1 MERLRYHSRKLHQEI
16 DMSSASLRLVD
27 PAAEIQNRNE
37 EIAPRLDSLVGK
49 RIALIDNTKHNADRF
64 LQAVR
69 ALLEERYGVASFEY
83 FRKFS
88 ASVPTPPEV
97 VERLTGSCDALVHG
111 VAD

>member
-1 MERLRYHSRKLHQEI
+1 MTTQTLS
-16 DMSSASLRLVD
+16 LVD
-27 PAAEIQNRNE
+27 PAAEVETRSE
-37 EIAPRLDSLVGK
+37 ALAPRLETLQGT

-64 LQAVR
+64 LEATR
-69 ALLEERYGVASFEY
+69 ALLQQRHGVAGFEY

-97 VERLTGSCDALVHG
+97 VERLTQTCDALVHG

>member
-1 MERLRYHSRKLHQEI
+1 M
-16 DMSSASLRLVD
+16 LRLVD
-27 PAAEIQNRNE
+27 PAAEIE
-37 EIAPRLDSLVGK
+37 ATSIAIAPRLDTLKGK

-64 LQAVR
+64 LAAAR
-69 ALLEERYGVASFEY
+69 ELLEHNHGVAGFEY

-97 VERLTGSCDALVHG
+97 VERLTQTCDALVHG

>member
-1 MERLRYHSRKLHQEI
+1 MTPY
-16 DMSSASLRLVD
+16 DTVTLVD
-27 PAAEIQNRNE
+27 PAAELETINE
-37 EIAPRLDSLVGK
+37 RLAPRLQSLQGK

-64 LQAVR
+64 LEAVR
-69 ALLEERYGVASFEY
+69 SLLEQRYGVGGFDY

-97 VERLTGSCDALVHG
+97 LGRLTSSCDALVHG

>member
-1 MERLRYHSRKLHQEI
+1 MTT
-16 DMSSASLRLVD
+16 DMLRLVD
-27 PAAEIQNRNE
+27 PAAEVE
-37 EIAPRLDSLVGK
+37 ATSVAIALRLETLNGK

-64 LQAVR
+64 LKATR
-69 ALLEERYGVASFEY
+69 EILERKYGVAGFDY

-97 VERLTGSCDALVHG
+97 VERLTRSCDALVHG

>member
-1 MERLRYHSRKLHQEI
+1 VT
-16 DMSSASLRLVD
+16 ANTLRLVD
-27 PAAEIQNRNE
+27 PAAELETTRE
-37 EIAPRLDSLVGK
+37 ALAPRLATLEGK

-64 LQAVR
+64 LEATR
-69 ALLEERYGVASFEY
+69 ALLKEKYGAAGFEC

-97 VERLTGSCDALVHG
+97 VERLTESCDALVHG

>member
-1 MERLRYHSRKLHQEI
+1 MTQHAVAPAAHTI
-16 DMSSASLRLVD
+16 RLVD
-27 PAAEIQNRNE
+27 PAAEVENATE
-37 EIAPRLDSLVGK
+37 PIAPRLQSLKGK

-64 LQAVR
+64 LEATR
-69 ALLEERYGVASFEY
+69 TLLEQKHGVAGFEY

-97 VERLTGSCDALVHG
+97 IERLTRSCDALVHG

>member
-1 MERLRYHSRKLHQEI
+1 MKLT
-16 DMSSASLRLVD
+16 SVPLRLVD
-27 PAAEIQNRNE
+27 PAAEIRNIRQ
-37 EIAPRLDSLVGK
+37 EIAPRLDALAGK

-69 ALLEERYGVASFEY
+69 ALLEEKYGVAGFEY

>member
-1 MERLRYHSRKLHQEI
+1 MN
-16 DMSSASLRLVD
+16 SATLRLVD
-27 PAAEIQNRNE
+27 PAAEIQSATE
-37 EIAPRLDSLVGK
+37 EIAPRLDSLAGK

-69 ALLEERYGVASFEY
+69 ALLQGRYGVAGFEY

-97 VERLTGSCDALVHG
+97 LERLTGSCDALVHG

>member
-1 MERLRYHSRKLHQEI
+1 MTTPTLS
-16 DMSSASLRLVD
+16 LVD
-27 PAAEIQNRNE
+27 PAAEVE
-37 EIAPRLDSLVGK
+37 TKSETLAPRLETLQGT

-64 LQAVR
+64 LEATR
-69 ALLEERYGVASFEY
+69 ALLQQRHGVAGFEY

-97 VERLTGSCDALVHG
+97 VERLTQACDALVHG

>member
-1 MERLRYHSRKLHQEI
+1 MI
-16 DMSSASLRLVD
+16 ASGTITLVD
-27 PAAEIQNRNE
+27 PAAEVDQISE
-37 EIAPRLDSLVGK
+37 ALAPRLQSLAGK

-64 LQAVR
+64 LEAIR
-69 ALLEERYGVASFEY
+69 ALLVKRHGVAGFEY

-97 VERLTGSCDALVHG
+97 IERLTKSCDALVHG

>member
-1 MERLRYHSRKLHQEI
+1 MT
-16 DMSSASLRLVD
+16 SAPLRLVD
-27 PAAEIQNRNE
+27 PAAEIQNANE
-37 EIAPRLDSLVGK
+37 EIAPRLDSLAGK

-64 LQAVR
+64 LRAVR
-69 ALLEERYGVASFEY
+69 ALLQEQYGVAGFEY